1 MHTLTTASLW
11 LALLAMLLAWLPPAI
26 ASDEKA
32 AAPAPV
38 QTSLSGTTTDEVA
51 SAEETNAA
59 EIMWEFDPYYTN
71 VGLHIPLTHA
81 AIPSITSDSEVEI
94 YSKLIE
100 GSVIPRYMLLEAS
113 VYPMPVLGTYLKRET
128 PDFYRQWEFG
138 KGGNNILESFTVGF
152 QEPWAVSAFFGNIAK
167 LVRPGEKRSGNNM
180 GYTGYLISA
189 GSKHI
194 KENLLID
201 DDWFELEWKIKGKRN
216 YPNDKL
222 IWSFRIGGKFHG
234 NPDISDVV
242 YASIHRS
249 NLNSN
254 FPFLHWV
261 KNTELELKVHFSQ
274 HDGQLVRGEV
284 IAGKKYPLAGKD
296 YTPTLNLGLVWS
308 SPKEYNGVLADHSKS
323 TVTLV
328 FRPSIEF

>member
-1 MHTLTTASLW
+1 MPKPTNTFLYLAVLALVLW
-11 LALLAMLLAWLPPAI
+11 LLPHIALAEEAI
-26 ASDEKA
+26 APLQAGISATSAE
-32 AAPAPV
+32 AAPDV
-38 QTSLSGTTTDEVA
+38 
-51 SAEETNAA
+51 EETEAMQV
-59 EIMWEFDPYYTN
+59 EWEVDPYYTN

-94 YSKLIE
+94 YSRLIE
-100 GSVIPRYMLLEAS
+100 GSLIPRYMLLEAS
-113 VYPMPVLGTYLKRET
+113 IYPMPVLGTYLKNHT
-128 PDFYRQWEFG
+128 PGFYRQWEVG
-138 KGGNNILESFTVGF
+138 KGGNNLLESATAGF
-152 QEPWAVSAFFGNIAK
+152 QEPWAVSAFFGNIAN
-167 LVRPGEKRSGNNM
+167 LVRPGEKRSGNNI

-222 IWSFRIGGKFHG
+222 IWSFRIGGKFHA
-234 NPDISDVV
+234 NPDIRDVV

-274 HDGQLVRGEV
+274 FDGQLVRGEV

-296 YTPTLNLGLVWS
+296 YTPTLNLGFVWS
-308 SPKEYNGVLADHSKS
+308 SPREYDGVLADHNKS